1 MKKYLKFMS
10 REPFSNL
17 LLDDKNM
24 PHTRVDKE
32 RNSLRYTHPAEDI
45 ETSVFLYLSRLPEPS
60 NLYSLML

>member
-32 RNSLRYTHPAEDI
+32 RNSLRYTHPA
-45 ETSVFLYLSRLPEPS
+45 
-60 NLYSLML
+60 